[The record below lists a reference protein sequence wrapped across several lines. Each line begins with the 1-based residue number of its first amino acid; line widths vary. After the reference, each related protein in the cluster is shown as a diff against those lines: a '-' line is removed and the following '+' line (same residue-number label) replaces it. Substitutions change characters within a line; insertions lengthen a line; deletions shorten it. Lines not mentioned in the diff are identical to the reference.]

1 MSKRTKRDG
10 AGLGRR
16 RLFGIDRSGP
26 SPKQTQPGEPLR
38 PWTLPNLVGFLR
50 LAGIPVFLVLALSG
64 EDGPPLYAA
73 AIFWA
78 IAAGDYLDGF
88 LARATGQYSRLGS
101 LLDPIVDR
109 ATILSGG
116 YVCWYFELL
125 PRWALAAIA
134 LREVLTLL
142 MAQVAVRKG
151 VPIEINWFGR
161 IAVFPIMSAI
171 FFAMVVQSVVWDA
184 MLVLGLVLALFASVV
199 YVRDYLRYPEPE
211 GAARKPSTS
220 D

>member
-1 MSKRTKRDG
+1 MSKETKPKQNH
-10 AGLGRR
+10 LGRR

-26 SPKQTQPGEPLR
+26 SPEQTQPGEPLR
-38 PWTLPNLVGFLR
+38 PWTLPNLVGYLR
-50 LAGIPVFLVLALSG
+50 LAAIPVFLVLALSG

-73 AIFWA
+73 AIFWL

-101 LLDPIVDR
+101 LLDPVVDR
-109 ATILSGG
+109 ATILAGG
-116 YVCWYFELL
+116 YVCWHFELL

-134 LREVLTLL
+134 VREVLTLL
-142 MAQVAVRKG
+142 MAQVALRKG

-171 FFAMVVQSVVWDA
+171 FFSMVVVSVAWDI
-184 MLVLGLVLALFASVV
+184 MLVLGLVLAVFASVV
-199 YVRDYLRYPEPE
+199 YVRDYFRGTSSGK
-211 GAARKPSTS
+211 GASKPSTS

>member
-1 MSKRTKRDG
+1 MAGTDETQKDG
-10 AGLGRR
+10 RGKR

-26 SPKQTQPGEPLR
+26 APEQTLPGEPLR

-50 LAGIPVFLVLALSG
+50 LAAIPVFLVLALSG

-73 AIFWA
+73 VIFWF

-101 LLDPIVDR
+101 LLDPVVDR
-109 ATILSGG
+109 ATILAGG

-134 LREVLTLL
+134 VREILTLV
-142 MAQVAVRKG
+142 MAQIALRRKVA
-151 VPIEINWFGR
+151 IEINWFGR

-171 FFAMVVQSVVWDA
+171 FFSMVVKSIAWDV
-184 MLVLGLVLALFASVV
+184 MLVLGFALSVFASVV
-199 YVRDYLRYPEPE
+199 YVRDFLREARAGS
-211 GAARKPSTS
+211 GATKPST
-220 D
+220 